1 MNSVRKKIT
10 PGTWRFI
17 AFRTVVLVVFA
28 IFALRLWQLQVVRG
42 EYYRRAADQM
52 RFRLVTSDAPR
63 GVIYDRNGELL
74 VRNIP
79 SFTVTIVPAYLPDDA
94 DEEWAVFT
102 RLSELLDM
110 PVSNALAST
119 PRGLV
124 EGDGF
129 TAPAPGIKEIVDAVR
144 YLAPYAPV
152 VIKTGVDRET
162 AMIIEEEH
170 MDLPGVLVEMSASR
184 EYLTAELTSHI
195 LGYVGYIPAGEED
208 FYREQGYDLE
218 RDRVGLSGVERSFE
232 SELHGQRGRRYIE
245 VDVAGREVR
254 TVGEPEPPVPGH
266 NLILTLDMDLQ
277 RYVDQA
283 LRKQMEAVDSES
295 AVTIVMKVKTGEI
308 LAMVS
313 LPSYDNNLFA
323 RGISVEDYK
332 RLNEDPNH
340 PLLNHAISG
349 VYPPGSTFKLV
360 PAAAALEEGIIN
372 RWTKLHCDGI
382 MWLPNERF
390 PDDPKLAQPFYCW
403 IHEFHQG
410 HGDLSIVAAIAVSC
424 DIFFY
429 QVGGGYY
436 SFQGLGLDRLVE
448 YAHAFGYGELT
459 GIDLA
464 GESPGLVPDA
474 KWKRLNWSET
484 WTTGDTYNMTIGQG
498 FILAT
503 PLQVLNATAAVANGG
518 TLYRPQIVYRVVDTD
533 GGVVRDFQ
541 PDIIR
546 QLPISEENL
555 EIVRQGME
563 GAVEW
568 GTAQWADLWEV
579 PVAGKTGTAEYC
591 DKYPDC
597 LDEKGRIKT
606 LHAWF
611 TAYAP
616 ADDPEIALVT
626 FVYGGGQGAESAV
639 PVAADILRYYFTR
652 STNTDQTT
660 TDQTSTDQATTDQPT
675 TDQATTDQATT
686 DQTTS
691 DQATTD

>member
-1 MNSVRKKIT
+1 MNPIRKRT
-10 PGTWRFI
+10 SPLTWRFI
-17 AFRTVVLVVFA
+17 AFRAIILLTFAVFT
-28 IFALRLWQLQVVRG
+28 LRLWQLQVVRG
-42 EYYRRAADQM
+42 EYYRRAADQI

-79 SFTVTIVPAYLPDDA
+79 GFTVTIIPAYLPEDV

-110 PVSNALAST
+110 PASRALTKA
-119 PRGLV
+119 PHGLA
-124 EGDGF
+124 EGDGI
-129 TAPAPGIKEIVDAVR
+129 TPPEPGIKEIVNAVR

-170 MDLPGVLVEMSASR
+170 LDLPGVLIEMSANR
-184 EYLTAELTSHI
+184 EYLTGELTSHI
-195 LGYVGYIPAGEED
+195 LGYVGYIPEGRED
-208 FYREQGYDLE
+208 FYREQGYNLE
-218 RDRVGLSGVERSFE
+218 RDRVGLTGVEQSFE

-254 TVGEPEPPVPGH
+254 TVGQPEPPTPGH
-266 NLILTLDMDLQ
+266 NLILTLDLDLQ

-283 LRKQMEAVDSES
+283 LREQMEAVGSQS
-295 AVTIVMKVKTGEI
+295 AVVIVMNPKTGEI

-313 LPSYDNNLFA
+313 LPSYDNNLFTG
-323 RGISVEDYK
+323 GISQEDYE
-332 RLNEDPNH
+332 RLSSDPNH
-340 PLLNHAISG
+340 PLMNHAISG
-349 VYPPGSTFKLV
+349 MYPPGSTFKLV
-360 PAAAALEEGIIN
+360 PAAAALEEGVVN

-382 MWLPNERF
+382 LWLPNERF

-403 IHEFHQG
+403 VHEFGHG
-410 HGDLSIVAAIAVSC
+410 HGDLSIVAGIAVSC

-429 QVGGGYY
+429 QIGGGYRN
-436 SFQGLGLDRLVE
+436 FQGLGLDRLVK
-448 YAHAFGYGELT
+448 YSQDFGYGELT

-474 KWKRLNWSET
+474 KWKRLKWSET

-518 TLYRPQIVYRVVDTD
+518 TLYRPQIVYQVTDTE
-533 GGVVRDFQ
+533 GNVVREFQ
-541 PDIIR
+541 PEVIR

-555 EIVRQGME
+555 DIVRQGME
-563 GAVEW
+563 GAVQW

-579 PVAGKTGTAEYC
+579 SVAGKTGTAEYC

-616 ADDPEIALVT
+616 ADDPEIAIVA

-639 PVAADILRYYFTR
+639 PVAADIIRYYFTR
-652 STNTDQTT
+652 STDTT
-660 TDQTSTDQATTDQPT
+660 EQDITE
-675 TDQATTDQATT
+675 
-686 DQTTS
+686 
-691 DQATTD
+691 

>member
-1 MNSVRKKIT
+1 MNRLRKSIS
-10 PGTWRFI
+10 PLTWRFI
-17 AFRTVVLVVFA
+17 AFRVVILLTFAVFT
-28 IFALRLWQLQVVRG
+28 LRLWQLQVARG
-42 EYYRRAADQM
+42 EYYRRAADQI

-63 GVIYDRNGELL
+63 GVIYDRNGELM

-79 SFTVTIVPAYLPDDA
+79 SFTVTIIPAYLPEDP

-102 RLSELLDM
+102 RLSELLDI
-110 PVSNALAST
+110 PITASVTNALDERDDFT
-119 PRGLV
+119 P
-124 EGDGF
+124 
-129 TAPAPGIKEIVDAVR
+129 PAPGIREMVNAVR
-144 YLAPYAPV
+144 HFAPYAPV

-170 MDLPGVLVEMSASR
+170 LDLPGVLVEMSASR
-184 EYLTAELTSHI
+184 EYLTGELTSHI
-195 LGYVGYIPAGEED
+195 LGYVGYVPAGQED
-208 FYREQGYDLE
+208 LYREQGYDLE
-218 RDRVGLSGVERSFE
+218 RDRVGLIGVEQSFE
-232 SELHGQRGRRYIE
+232 PELHGQRGSKYIE

-254 TVGEPEPPVPGH
+254 TVGTPEPPTPGH

-283 LRKQMEAVDSES
+283 LRKQMETAESQSAAV
-295 AVTIVMKVKTGEI
+295 IVMNPKTGEI
-308 LAMVS
+308 LALVS
-313 LPSYDNNLFA
+313 LPTYDNNLFA
-323 RGISVEDYK
+323 GGISQEDYE
-332 RLNEDPNH
+332 RLSNDPNH

-360 PAAAALEEGIIN
+360 PAAAALEEEIIN
-372 RWTKLHCDGI
+372 RWTKLKCNGI

-403 IHEFHQG
+403 IHDFDRG
-410 HGDLSIVAAIAVSC
+410 HGELSIVAGIAVSC

-429 QVGGGYY
+429 QLGGGYY
-436 SFQGLGLDRLVE
+436 SFQGLGLDRLVK

-459 GIDLA
+459 GIDLV
-464 GESPGLVPDA
+464 GENTGLVPDA

-518 TLYRPQIVYRVVDTD
+518 TLYRPQLVYQVTNTEDN
-533 GGVVRDFQ
+533 VVRDFQ
-541 PDIIR
+541 PEIIR

-555 EIVRQGME
+555 SVVREGME
-563 GAVEW
+563 GAVQW

-579 PVAGKTGTAEYC
+579 SVAGKTGTAEYC

-597 LDEKGRIKT
+597 LNDKGRIET

-616 ADDPEIALVT
+616 TDDPEIAIVA
-626 FVYGGGQGAESAV
+626 FVYGGGEGAESAV
-639 PVAADILRYYFTR
+639 PVAADIIRYYFTR
-652 STNTDQTT
+652 STETAEPE
-660 TDQTSTDQATTDQPT
+660 STE
-675 TDQATTDQATT
+675 
-686 DQTTS
+686 
-691 DQATTD
+691 

>member
-1 MNSVRKKIT
+1 MNVIKRGGPSL
-10 PGTWRFI
+10 TWRFI
-17 AFRTVVLVVFA
+17 AFRIIILLIFA
-28 IFALRLWQLQVVRG
+28 VFALRLWQLQVVRG
-42 EYYRRAADQM
+42 EYYRRAADRL

-79 SFTVTIVPAYLPDDA
+79 SFTVTIIPAYLPKDA

-110 PVSNALAST
+110 PASSALANA
-119 PRGLV
+119 PHGLM

-129 TAPAPGIKEIVDAVR
+129 TPPAPGIKEIVNSVR
-144 YLAPYAPV
+144 HFAPYAPV

-170 MDLPGVLVEMSASR
+170 LDLPGVIIETSASR
-184 EYLTAELTSHI
+184 EYITGELTSQI
-195 LGYVGYIPAGEED
+195 LGYVGYIPAGQED
-208 FYREQGYDLE
+208 YYRERGYDLE
-218 RDRVGLSGVERSFE
+218 RDRVGLTGVEQSFE
-232 SELHGQRGRRYIE
+232 SELRGRRGRKYIE

-254 TVGEPEPPVPGH
+254 TVGQPDPPTPGH
-266 NLILTLDMDLQ
+266 NLVLTLDLDLQ

-283 LRKQMEAVDSES
+283 LREQMKAVGSQS
-295 AVTIVMKVKTGEI
+295 AVVIVMNPKTGEI

-313 LPSYDNNLFA
+313 LPTYDDNLFA
-323 RGISVEDYK
+323 RGISQEDYE
-332 RLNEDPNH
+332 RLSNDPNH
-340 PLLNHAISG
+340 PLMNHAISG

-360 PAAAALEEGIIN
+360 PAAAALEEGVVN

-382 MWLPNERF
+382 LWLPNERF

-403 IHEFHQG
+403 VHEFGHG
-410 HGDLSIVAAIAVSC
+410 HGDLSIVAGIAVSC

-429 QVGGGYY
+429 QIGGGYRN
-436 SFQGLGLDRLVE
+436 FQGLGLDRLVK
-448 YAHAFGYGELT
+448 YSQDFGYGELT

-474 KWKRLNWSET
+474 KWKRLKWSET

-518 TLYRPQIVYRVVDTD
+518 TLYRPQIVYQVTDTE
-533 GGVVRDFQ
+533 GNVVRDFQ
-541 PDIIR
+541 PEIIR
-546 QLPISEENL
+546 RLPISEENL
-555 EIVRQGME
+555 DIVRQGME
-563 GAVEW
+563 GAVQW
-568 GTAQWADLWEV
+568 GTAQWANLAEV
-579 PVAGKTGTAEYC
+579 SVAGKTGTAEYC

-616 ADDPEIALVT
+616 TDDPQIAIVA

-639 PVAADILRYYFTR
+639 PVAADIIRYYFTR
-652 STNTDQTT
+652 STDTT
-660 TDQTSTDQATTDQPT
+660 EQAP
-675 TDQATTDQATT
+675 
-686 DQTTS
+686 
-691 DQATTD
+691 